1 MCDHSFTSFGLHW
14 IEFSYSIKQKERIMT
29 QLYNISCIF
38 WLFSATRSVFS
49 SGLANLLYIEE
60 INAKKRKVI
69 KIMFQEIYTI
79 SSYVWIVWSLT
90 IFSMLRSCLIDL
102 VLSKMKSWTTSKGC
116 SVDLIGL
123 RGSSKSL
130 PTLEV
135 AACLTL
141 ACAYW
146 LWFCKTSERDEGWT
160 TFCIKI

>member
-1 MCDHSFTSFGLHW
+1 MWSQFHLIWTPLNRIFLFNKAKREDND
-14 IEFSYSIKQKERIMT
+14 SIIQHF
-29 QLYNISCIF
+29 ISCIF
-38 WLFSATRSVFS
+38 WLFSITRSVFS

-79 SSYVWIVWSLT
+79 SSYIWIVWSLT

-116 SVDLIGL
+116 SMDLIGL

-135 AACLTL
+135 ATCLTL
-141 ACAYW
+141 ACA
-146 LWFCKTSERDEGWT
+146 
-160 TFCIKI
+160 